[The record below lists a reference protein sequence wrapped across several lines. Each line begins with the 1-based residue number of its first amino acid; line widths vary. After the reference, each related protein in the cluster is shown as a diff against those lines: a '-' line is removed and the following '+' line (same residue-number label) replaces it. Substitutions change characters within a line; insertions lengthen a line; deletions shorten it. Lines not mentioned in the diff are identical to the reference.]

1 VDGVDIA
8 GDNSVK
14 IKGNGRVSSNY
25 LIRSHQ
31 IGDILQVK
39 IIRGKK
45 EKILNFPLK
54 TRVMIAPLEYEKDP
68 RYYILGGM
76 VFMPLTINYLKV
88 WGKNWYRKAPI
99 DLMYPVL
106 NADKLD
112 SDIEELVV
120 LSNILPNDENANYNT
135 ALKLISQVNGKK
147 ITSLNGFVQTVEE
160 SKERYLNILFSDG
173 RRVVLD
179 KENAIKSDLETMKKY
194 GITKKKYLE

>member
-1 VDGVDIA
+1 
-8 GDNSVK
+8 
-14 IKGNGRVSSNY
+14 
-25 LIRSHQ
+25 
-31 IGDILQVK
+31 
-39 IIRGKK
+39 
-45 EKILNFPLK
+45 
-54 TRVMIAPLEYEKDP
+54 
-68 RYYILGGM
+68 
-76 VFMPLTINYLKV
+76 
-88 WGKNWYRKAPI
+88 
-99 DLMYPVL
+99 MYPVL

-147 ITSLNGFVQTVEE
+147 ITSLNSFVQTVEA